1 MRTKTLDQQTK
12 MLDAAAKLFGAQRF
26 HEVRME
32 DIATEAVVGKG
43 TLYRYFKDKEEL
55 YDALLGRAS
64 QQFLS
69 RLSQA
74 EARSERPRERLE
86 ALVAAI
92 INFFDEQPHLSDLIQ
107 RSEILVRRG
116 GTFGWQKTR
125 DEVSHLIR
133 GVFDQGNTAG
143 EFTIRDPDIMVL
155 MFLGGLR
162 SVIRFGTKP
171 RAPDL
176 AQRIVTAFLQGAD
189 ISHFEDI
196 NRN

>member
-1 MRTKTLDQQTK
+1 VRTKTLSQKAK

-69 RLSQA
+69 RLS
-74 EARSERPRERLE
+74 EAGDRYDRPRQRLE

-92 INFFDEQPHLSDLIQ
+92 IEFFDEQPHLSDLIQ
-107 RSEILVRRG
+107 RSELLARRSG
-116 GTFGWQKTR
+116 IFPWQKAR
-125 DEVSHLIR
+125 DEVNHLIR
-133 GVFDQGNTAG
+133 DIFDQGKAAG
-143 EFTIRDPDIMVL
+143 EFNVRDPEIMVL
-155 MFLGGLR
+155 MLLGGLR
-162 SVIRFGTKP
+162 SVIRFGTRP
-171 RAPDL
+171 RANDL
-176 AQRIVTAFLQGAD
+176 AQRIVTAFLDGAD
-189 ISHFEDI
+189 ISNSQDS
-196 NRN
+196 